1 MARRGGFP
9 RRCASGFTRGRATS
23 FPRSVASSRERNK
36 MNEQTPDPS
45 SLTRQGM
52 DYGETADVQQVHAAI
67 QREKREPRV
76 GLEPLSIWLIAVYGL
91 AVFFG
96 GAYLGRY
103 SGNFSGDGLDP
114 LGGPPPTKKGA
125 GPQGEQQQ
133 AELTPHD
140 RGKKIFAANC
150 QTCHQANGLGVP
162 GQYPPLAG
170 SEFTTGGSH
179 RPAMIV
185 LKGLQG
191 PVTVKGQKFGSAVM
205 QPWDK
210 TLTDQRIADVLT
222 YERSEW
228 GNSASPVTAEQIA
241 ALRKELANHPAS
253 FTEPDVLA
261 VPENAELPGG
271 APAGAAPSKPGE
283 AAKPGGSP
291 PPPPPKS

>member
-1 MARRGGFP
+1 VNEKTP
-9 RRCASGFTRGRATS
+9 GRSS
-23 FPRSVASSRERNK
+23 FA
-36 MNEQTPDPS
+36 
-45 SLTRQGM
+45 RQGT
-52 DYGETADVQQVHAAI
+52 DYTESSDVQEVHAAI

-91 AVFFG
+91 AVFLG

-114 LGGPPPTKKGA
+114 LGGPPPARKGA
-125 GPQGEQQQ
+125 AGPAGGEQQ
-133 AELTPHD
+133 AELSPRD

-162 GQYPPLAG
+162 SQYPPLAG
-170 SEFTTGGSH
+170 SEFTTGGSR

-205 QPWDK
+205 QPWEK
-210 TLTDQRIADVLT
+210 TLTDQKIADVLT

-228 GNSASPVTAEQIA
+228 GNSASAVTAEQIA
-241 ALRKELANHPAS
+241 GLRKELANHPNS
-253 FTEPDVLA
+253 FTEPDVLG
-261 VPENAELPGG
+261 VPADAELPGG
-271 APAGAAPSKPGE
+271 APAGAAPPKPGE
-283 AAKPGGSP
+283 AAKPAA
-291 PPPPPKS
+291 PPKPQG

>member
-1 MARRGGFP
+1 
-9 RRCASGFTRGRATS
+9 
-23 FPRSVASSRERNK
+23 
-36 MNEQTPDPS
+36 MNEHTPDQGPRV
-45 SLTRQGM
+45 RQGM
-52 DYGETADVQQVHAAI
+52 DYGEHEDVQDVHAAI

-76 GLEPLSIWLIAVYGL
+76 GLEPLSLWIIGIYGL

-114 LGGPPPTKKGA
+114 LGGAPRSAKAGAA
-125 GPQGEQQQ
+125 GPGGGVTT
-133 AELTPHD
+133 AELSPRD

-150 QTCHQANGLGVP
+150 QTCHQANGLGVA

-170 SEFTTGGSH
+170 SEFTTGGSR

-210 TLTDQRIADVLT
+210 TLTDQKIADVLT
-222 YERSEW
+222 YERSDW
-228 GNSASPVTAEQIA
+228 GNNASAVTAEQIA
-241 ALRKELANHPAS
+241 GLRKELASHPDS
-253 FTEPDVLA
+253 FVEADLEKIPAD
-261 VPENAELPGG
+261 AELPGA
-271 APAGAAPSKPGE
+271 APARAAPAQPNQ
-283 AAKPGGSP
+283 AAKPQGSP
-291 PPPPPKS
+291 APPPKP

>member
-1 MARRGGFP
+1 
-9 RRCASGFTRGRATS
+9 
-23 FPRSVASSRERNK
+23 
-36 MNEQTPDPS
+36 MNEQTPPPDQRV
-45 SLTRQGM
+45 RQGM
-52 DYGETADVQQVHAAI
+52 DYGESEEVQEVHAAI

-103 SGNFSGDGLDP
+103 SGNFSGEGLDP

-125 GPQGEQQQ
+125 AGPGGDEQQ
-133 AELTPHD
+133 AELSPRD

-150 QTCHQANGLGVP
+150 QTCHQANGLGVA

-170 SEFTTGGSH
+170 SEFTTGGSR
-179 RPAMIV
+179 RPGMIV

-210 TLTDQRIADVLT
+210 TLTDQKIADVLT

-228 GNSASPVTAEQIA
+228 GNNASPVTAEQIA
-241 ALRKELANHPAS
+241 ALRKELANHPDS
-253 FTEPDVLA
+253 FTEPDLMG
-261 VPENAELPGG
+261 VPADAELPGGTPGG
-271 APAGAAPSKPGE
+271 APAGAAPPKPGE
-283 AAKPGGSP
+283 AAKPGASP
-291 PPPPPKS
+291 VPPAPPKS

>member
-1 MARRGGFP
+1 
-9 RRCASGFTRGRATS
+9 
-23 FPRSVASSRERNK
+23 
-36 MNEQTPDPS
+36 MNEQTPPPNQRV
-45 SLTRQGM
+45 RQGM
-52 DYGETADVQQVHAAI
+52 DYGEFEEVQEVHAAI

-114 LGGPPPTKKGA
+114 LGGPPPAKKGG

-150 QTCHQANGLGVP
+150 QTCHQANGVGVP

-170 SEFTTGGSH
+170 SEFTTGGSR

-241 ALRKELANHPAS
+241 ALRKELANHPNS
-253 FTEPDVLA
+253 FTEPDLLG
-261 VPENAELPGG
+261 VPADAELSGGG
-271 APAGAAPSKPGE
+271 APAGAAPPKPGE
-283 AAKPGGSP
+283 QAKPGA
-291 PPPPPKS
+291 PPKPQG